1 MGSGAE
7 ACPDPP
13 HFHVFHQVPASLLV
27 FRDRPY
33 IRKREIVHGDIMTET
48 NVPDK
53 PEGADELEKLGLGE
67 LVKALHEHTDPQVR
81 QYAAYLLGQA
91 KNPRAV
97 QPLIEALA
105 DFDKSVREQ
114 AMLALSKI
122 GKAAIEPLAEA
133 MKEPKWEVRY
143 RAAEALGK
151 IADEK
156 AVQPLI
162 QGLKDN
168 RDHVRYMAVK
178 GLHELQDSEAIEPMI
193 ILLKDENTYVRSMAV
208 HALGALGGKKVHVAL
223 EAALAIEKDEKVKS
237 AIINALK

>member
-1 MGSGAE
+1 MRYMAE
-7 ACPDPP
+7 ANIP
-13 HFHVFHQVPASLLV
+13 
-27 FRDRPY
+27 
-33 IRKREIVHGDIMTET
+33 E
-48 NVPDK
+48 K
-53 PEGADELEKLGLGE
+53 PEGAEEFEKMGLSE
-67 LVKALHEHTDPQVR
+67 LVKALHEHMDPQVR

-91 KNPRAV
+91 KNPRAI

-114 AMLALSKI
+114 ATLALSTI

-133 MKEPKWEVRY
+133 MKEPKWETRY

-168 RDHVRYMAVK
+168 RDHVRYMAAK
-178 GLHELQDSEAIEPMI
+178 GLHELGNSGAAEPLI
-193 ILLKDENTYVRSMAV
+193 ILLKDENVYVRLMAV
-208 HALGALGGKKVHVAL
+208 HALGALGGKKVKAALNKAL
-223 EAALAIEKDEKVKS
+223 ESEQDEKVQA
-237 AIINALK
+237 AITAALQ

>member
-1 MGSGAE
+1 MRYMVDAHI
-7 ACPDPP
+7 P
-13 HFHVFHQVPASLLV
+13 Q
-27 FRDRPY
+27 
-33 IRKREIVHGDIMTET
+33 
-48 NVPDK
+48 K
-53 PEGADELEKLGLGE
+53 PEGAEELEKKGLSE

-91 KNPRAV
+91 KNPRAI

-114 AMLALSKI
+114 AMLALSTI

-133 MKEPKWEVRY
+133 MKEPKWETRY

-168 RDHVRYMAVK
+168 RDHVRYMAAK
-178 GLHELQDSEAIEPMI
+178 GLQELGDSDAIEPLI
-193 ILLKDENTYVRSMAV
+193 VLLKDENVHVRLMAV
-208 HALGALGGKKVHVAL
+208 HALGFLGGKKVKAALKDAL
-223 EAALAIEKDEKVKS
+223 ESEQDEKVK
-237 AIINALK
+237 AAMTAALQ